1 MENENKISSMAGSAH
16 CTEEIM
22 SACALC
28 PRECLADRGAGKKG
42 FCGMDERIYLARAAL
57 HMWEEPC
64 ISGTKGS
71 GAVFFSG
78 CGLRCCFCQ
87 NHDIAIG
94 SRGRAVSV
102 ERLGE
107 IFLELKEKGAANINL
122 VTGAHYVP
130 QIIEALDM
138 ARRNG
143 LDIPVVYNS
152 SGYEKTETLK
162 LLEGYVDI
170 YLPDLKYLDPELAQK
185 FSYAPDYV
193 QAAKAAIGE
202 MVRQTGKCEFGE
214 DGYIRKGTIVR
225 HLILPGHTG
234 NSIKALRYL
243 HETYGEDIY
252 ISIMNQY
259 TPVRK
264 FVEFK
269 ELNRKV
275 TKREYEKVL
284 DAAVDMG
291 IQNGFIQ
298 EGETASESF
307 IPDFDYEGVEKILR
321 KWKEAGTFVPARMKK
336 KNIIESSSP
345 SMTYNIQQKCEE
357 SVSNI

>member
-28 PRECLADRGAGKKG
+28 PRECLADRGTGKKG

-87 NHDIAIG
+87 NQDIAMG

-138 ARRNG
+138 ARRKG

-193 QAAKAAIGE
+193 QAAKAAIRE

-307 IPDFDYEGVEKILR
+307 IPDFDYEGVEKN
-321 KWKEAGTFVPARMKK
+321 TP
-336 KNIIESSSP
+336 
-345 SMTYNIQQKCEE
+345 
-357 SVSNI
+357 

>member
-28 PRECLADRGAGKKG
+28 PRECLADRSAGKKG

-87 NHDIAIG
+87 NHDIAMG

-130 QIIEALDM
+130 QIIEALGY
-138 ARRNG
+138 G
-143 LDIPVVYNS
+143 LEEG
-152 SGYEKTETLK
+152 SGYS
-162 LLEGYVDI
+162 G
-170 YLPDLKYLDPELAQK
+170 
-185 FSYAPDYV
+185 
-193 QAAKAAIGE
+193 
-202 MVRQTGKCEFGE
+202 
-214 DGYIRKGTIVR
+214 
-225 HLILPGHTG
+225 
-234 NSIKALRYL
+234 
-243 HETYGEDIY
+243 
-252 ISIMNQY
+252 
-259 TPVRK
+259 
-264 FVEFK
+264 
-269 ELNRKV
+269 
-275 TKREYEKVL
+275 
-284 DAAVDMG
+284 
-291 IQNGFIQ
+291 
-298 EGETASESF
+298 
-307 IPDFDYEGVEKILR
+307 
-321 KWKEAGTFVPARMKK
+321 
-336 KNIIESSSP
+336 
-345 SMTYNIQQKCEE
+345 
-357 SVSNI
+357 SV

>member
-1 MENENKISSMAGSAH
+1 MENDNRSSGMIGKKQNMSKK
-16 CTEEIM
+16 M
-22 SACALC
+22 SACDLC
-28 PRECLADRGAGKKG
+28 PRECRADRNAGKKG
-42 FCGMDERIYLARAAL
+42 FCGMDAGIYLARAAL

-170 YLPDLKYLDPELAQK
+170 YLPDLKYMEPELAQK
-185 FSYAPDYV
+185 FSHAPNYV
-193 QAAKAAIGE
+193 ETAKAAIGE

-225 HLILPGHTG
+225 HLILPGHTR
-234 NSIKALRYL
+234 NSIEVLRYL

-264 FVEFK
+264 LKEFK

-307 IPDFDYEGVEKILR
+307 IPDFDYEGVEKN
-321 KWKEAGTFVPARMKK
+321 TP
-336 KNIIESSSP
+336 
-345 SMTYNIQQKCEE
+345 
-357 SVSNI
+357 

>member
-1 MENENKISSMAGSAH
+1 MIFGDKDQMNETDMILHLME
-16 CTEEIM
+16 
-22 SACALC
+22 ACRLC
-28 PRECLADRGAGKKG
+28 PRECDVNRLKGKKG
-42 FCGMDERIYLARAAL
+42 FCGVDAKVMVARAAL

-94 SRGRAVSV
+94 SRGLAVSV

-130 QIIEALDM
+130 QIIKALNL
-138 ARRNG
+138 ARMQG
-143 LDIPVVYNS
+143 MDLPVVYNS
-152 SGYEKTETLK
+152 SGYEKLETLK

-170 YLPDLKYLDPELAQK
+170 YLPDFKYMEPDLAQK
-185 FSYAPDYV
+185 FSHAPDYV
-193 QAAKAAIGE
+193 ERAKAAIKE
-202 MVRQTGKCEFGE
+202 MVRQSGSCQFGE

-225 HLILPGHTG
+225 HLILPGHTR
-234 NSIKALRYL
+234 NSRKVLRYL
-243 HETYGEDIY
+243 HETYGEEIY

-259 TPVRK
+259 TPVRE
-264 FVEFK
+264 FGEFK

-284 DAAVDMG
+284 DAAVEMG

-307 IPDFDYEGVEKILR
+307 IPEFDYEGVEKN
-321 KWKEAGTFVPARMKK
+321 TP
-336 KNIIESSSP
+336 
-345 SMTYNIQQKCEE
+345 
-357 SVSNI
+357 

>member
-1 MENENKISSMAGSAH
+1 MENEKSIDSVAGKM
-16 CTEEIM
+16 M
-22 SACALC
+22 SACTLC
-28 PRECLADRGAGKKG
+28 PRECHVDRSSGKKG
-42 FCGMDERIYLARAAL
+42 FCGMDGTIYLARAAL

-94 SRGRAVSV
+94 SRGLAVSV

-130 QIIEALDM
+130 QIIKALNL
-138 ARRNG
+138 ARMQG
-143 LDIPVVYNS
+143 MDLPVVYNS
-152 SGYEKTETLK
+152 SGYEKLETLK

-170 YLPDLKYLDPELAQK
+170 YLPDFKYMEPDLAQK
-185 FSYAPDYV
+185 FSHAPDYV
-193 QAAKAAIGE
+193 ERAKAAIKE
-202 MVRQTGKCEFGE
+202 MVRQSGSCQFGE

-225 HLILPGHTG
+225 HLILPGHTR
-234 NSIKALRYL
+234 NSRKVLRYL
-243 HETYGEDIY
+243 HETYGEEIY

-264 FVEFK
+264 FEKFK

-307 IPDFDYEGVEKILR
+307 IPEFDYEGV
-321 KWKEAGTFVPARMKK
+321 K
-336 KNIIESSSP
+336 KNTP
-345 SMTYNIQQKCEE
+345 
-357 SVSNI
+357 

>member
-1 MENENKISSMAGSAH
+1 MW
-16 CTEEIM
+16 TVV
-22 SACALC
+22 
-28 PRECLADRGAGKKG
+28 PGKKV
-42 FCGMDERIYLARAAL
+42 
-57 HMWEEPC
+57 
-64 ISGTKGS
+64 SGTKGS

-94 SRGRAVSV
+94 SRGLAVSV

-130 QIIEALDM
+130 QIIKALNL
-138 ARRNG
+138 ARMQG
-143 LDIPVVYNS
+143 MDLPVVYNS
-152 SGYEKTETLK
+152 SGYEKLETLK

-170 YLPDLKYLDPELAQK
+170 YLPDFKYMEPDLAQK
-185 FSYAPDYV
+185 FSHAPDYV
-193 QAAKAAIGE
+193 ERAKAAIKE
-202 MVRQTGKCEFGE
+202 MVRQSGSCQFGE
-214 DGYIRKGTIVR
+214 DGYIRRGTIVR
-225 HLILPGHTG
+225 HLILPGHTR
-234 NSIKALRYL
+234 NSRKVLRYL
-243 HETYGEDIY
+243 HETYGEEIY

-259 TPVRK
+259 TPVRE
-264 FVEFK
+264 FGEFK

-284 DAAVDMG
+284 DAAVEMG

-307 IPDFDYEGVEKILR
+307 IPEFDYEGVEKN
-321 KWKEAGTFVPARMKK
+321 TP
-336 KNIIESSSP
+336 
-345 SMTYNIQQKCEE
+345 
-357 SVSNI
+357 

>member
-1 MENENKISSMAGSAH
+1 MENEKSIDNIAGKM
-16 CTEEIM
+16 M
-22 SACALC
+22 SACTLC
-28 PRECLADRGAGKKG
+28 PRECHVDRSSGKKG
-42 FCGMDERIYLARAAL
+42 FCGMDGTIYLARAAL

-94 SRGRAVSV
+94 SRGLAVSV

-130 QIIEALDM
+130 QIIEALKL
-138 ARRNG
+138 ARMQG
-143 LDIPVVYNS
+143 MDLPVVYNS
-152 SGYEKTETLK
+152 SGYEKLETLK

-170 YLPDLKYLDPELAQK
+170 YLPDLKYMEPDLAQK
-185 FSYAPDYV
+185 FSHAPDYV
-193 QAAKAAIGE
+193 ERAKAAIKE
-202 MVRQTGKCEFGE
+202 MVRQSGSCQFGE
-214 DGYIRKGTIVR
+214 DGYIRRGTIVR
-225 HLILPGHTG
+225 HLILPGHTK
-234 NSIKALRYL
+234 NSRKVLRYL
-243 HETYGEDIY
+243 HETYWEEIY

-259 TPVRK
+259 TPVRE
-264 FVEFK
+264 FGEFK

-284 DAAVDMG
+284 DTAVEMG

-307 IPDFDYEGVEKILR
+307 IPEFDYEGVEKN
-321 KWKEAGTFVPARMKK
+321 TP
-336 KNIIESSSP
+336 
-345 SMTYNIQQKCEE
+345 
-357 SVSNI
+357 

>member
-1 MENENKISSMAGSAH
+1 MENEKSIDSVAGKM
-16 CTEEIM
+16 M
-22 SACALC
+22 SACTLC
-28 PRECLADRGAGKKG
+28 PRECHVDRSSGKKG
-42 FCGMDERIYLARAAL
+42 FCGMDGTIYLARAAL

-94 SRGRAVSV
+94 SRGLAVSV

-130 QIIEALDM
+130 QSIEALKL
-138 ARRNG
+138 ARMQG
-143 LDIPVVYNS
+143 MDLPVVYNS
-152 SGYEKTETLK
+152 SGYEKLETLK

-170 YLPDLKYLDPELAQK
+170 YLPDLKYMEPDLAQK
-185 FSYAPDYV
+185 FSHAPDYV
-193 QAAKAAIGE
+193 ERAKAAIKE
-202 MVRQTGKCEFGE
+202 MVRQSGSCQFGE
-214 DGYIRKGTIVR
+214 DGYIRRGTIVR
-225 HLILPGHTG
+225 HLILPGHTK
-234 NSIKALRYL
+234 NSRKVLRYL
-243 HETYGEDIY
+243 HETYGEEIY

-259 TPVRK
+259 TPVRE
-264 FVEFK
+264 FGEFK

-284 DAAVDMG
+284 DTAVEMG

-307 IPDFDYEGVEKILR
+307 IPEFDYEGVEKN
-321 KWKEAGTFVPARMKK
+321 TP
-336 KNIIESSSP
+336 
-345 SMTYNIQQKCEE
+345 
-357 SVSNI
+357 

>member
-1 MENENKISSMAGSAH
+1 MAGSAH

-28 PRECLADRGAGKKG
+28 PRECLADRSAGKKG

-87 NHDIAIG
+87 NHDSAIG

-307 IPDFDYEGVEKILR
+307 IPDFDYEGVEKN
-321 KWKEAGTFVPARMKK
+321 T
-336 KNIIESSSP
+336 
-345 SMTYNIQQKCEE
+345 QD
-357 SVSNI
+357 

>member
-1 MENENKISSMAGSAH
+1 MENEKSIDNIAGKM
-16 CTEEIM
+16 M
-22 SACALC
+22 SACTLC
-28 PRECLADRGAGKKG
+28 PRECHVDRSSGKKG
-42 FCGMDERIYLARAAL
+42 FCGMDGTIYLARAAL

-94 SRGRAVSV
+94 SRGLAVSV

-130 QIIEALDM
+130 QIIEALKL
-138 ARRNG
+138 ARMQG
-143 LDIPVVYNS
+143 MDLPVVYNS
-152 SGYEKTETLK
+152 SGYEKLETLK

-170 YLPDLKYLDPELAQK
+170 YLPDLKYMEPDLAQK
-185 FSYAPDYV
+185 FSHAPDYV
-193 QAAKAAIGE
+193 ERAKAAIKE
-202 MVRQTGKCEFGE
+202 MVRQSGSCQFGE
-214 DGYIRKGTIVR
+214 DGYIRRGTIVR
-225 HLILPGHTG
+225 HLILPGHTK
-234 NSIKALRYL
+234 NSRKVLRYL
-243 HETYGEDIY
+243 HETYGEEIY

-259 TPVRK
+259 TPVRE
-264 FVEFK
+264 FGEFK

-284 DAAVDMG
+284 DAAVEMG

-307 IPDFDYEGVEKILR
+307 IPEFDYEGV
-321 KWKEAGTFVPARMKK
+321 K
-336 KNIIESSSP
+336 KNTP
-345 SMTYNIQQKCEE
+345 
-357 SVSNI
+357 